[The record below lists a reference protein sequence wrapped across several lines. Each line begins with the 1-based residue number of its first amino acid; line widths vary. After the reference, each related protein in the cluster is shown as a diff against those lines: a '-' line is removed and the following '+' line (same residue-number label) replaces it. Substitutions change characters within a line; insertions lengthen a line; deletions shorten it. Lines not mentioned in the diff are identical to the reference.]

1 MKRTALLAFLITLTA
16 APSIVNAQTDESVI
30 ITTNDQHD
38 YVAPDRQLLEFRN
51 KEFIFEI
58 YYNNS
63 SRLELSKIAVTCFG
77 RRKSFAYDH
86 TYFVARVS
94 PLVDLRHDEK
104 GRVTAAYFE
113 VEMRTE
119 RSLKEPDRVVY
130 IECADGK
137 IETSIIGEAVVP

>member
-1 MKRTALLAFLITLTA
+1 MNRTALLALLITLTA
-16 APSIVNAQTDESVI
+16 EPGIVNAQTEESVI
-30 ITTNDQHD
+30 VTTNDEHD
-38 YVAPDRQLLEFRN
+38 YIAPDRQLLEFQNRN
-51 KEFIFEI
+51 FVFEI
-58 YYNNS
+58 YYKNT
-63 SRLELSKIAVTCFG
+63 SRLELSKISASCFG
-77 RRKSFAYDH
+77 HRKSFAYDH

-119 RSLKEPDRVVY
+119 RSLKDPDRVVY

-137 IETSIIGEAVVP
+137 IETSIMGEAIVP